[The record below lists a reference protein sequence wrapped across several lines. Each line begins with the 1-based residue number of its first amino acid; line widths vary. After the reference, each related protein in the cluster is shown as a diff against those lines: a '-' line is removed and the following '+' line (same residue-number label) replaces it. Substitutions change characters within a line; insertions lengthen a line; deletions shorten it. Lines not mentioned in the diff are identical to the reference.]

1 MTVVGPRQKSGVRAD
16 PSADPVT
23 DHATDPSV
31 GSSSLL
37 VRMGFLAGIALI
49 AVRGKDMMVRHKR
62 ITTFTVAAVAYLVI
76 SLWLTGL
83 PGHSLTTTMM
93 NESGDPNVTLFF
105 LKWWPW
111 AILHGHNPF
120 VVHGLSYPVTYDAA
134 WLTSIAA
141 PALLAAPV
149 TLLWGPIATWN
160 LLILIAPVVASI
172 SMLALLDYLDV
183 SALPAAIGGFIFGF
197 SAFEVSEMSGHLFL
211 ILTFPI
217 PLLVMLFMRRM
228 NNAIRPVAFVVCSVL
243 LAAFMLY
250 TSTELSL
257 DFALSMLGCVVLF
270 AIWYRQ
276 ACVDKV
282 RALARELA
290 LIVGGVLVL
299 TAPLLWYL
307 LTNLQVGGTAINSP
321 FIFSTDLLNFVIPTP
336 NTWLGSGLVTSIST
350 RFTGNFS
357 EEGGY
362 LGIILLILT
371 VLAITEGIRRASW
384 AVPFSIWTLVL
395 AVCTL
400 GPVLHVDGT
409 ITAVRLPWDLP
420 AHLPLLKN
428 ILPSRL
434 MVFVSAGVALWVAL
448 WVMWAKTRRARALRL
463 SALLLGVV
471 MLIPSPA
478 TFHWARPDIPR
489 AVSDGQFSAYVHPG
503 SGVLVLPRGPAL
515 PFSDG
520 RLGVLLAEASGF
532 QFNATDPPWGYNPYS
547 KNLGFL
553 RWPLYT
559 ISSAV
564 VPPPGTAYQIQVFC
578 ATHHDSAVAI
588 PSQAPAW
595 ASLLGRLDWTH
606 RTFGGLTVFHVPSS
620 VLRRF
625 RTTSANEADTTFLY
639 PQVTALRAAAACY
652 LAHGGSLSALTP
664 DATIADHCLNVGYA
678 SVSQSNSQSDNW
690 TVESGWLG
698 PQGQD
703 VGIGIGTTGT
713 VARKVFERLQGIHA
727 QATTTTGAGTQGGSA
742 GTTSTTTG
750 IAGSQGAPKFLVY
763 DPNPHPVTLQT
774 MAHDPQGTYLMVL
787 SPYALRGYYNP
798 TGAGTE
804 PATGPPDSNGS
815 ANLNGNGNGNGS

>member
-1 MTVVGPRQKSGVRAD
+1 MGKMTVASPRQESGSHADPGTDPTTD
-16 PSADPVT
+16 PSAGTSPLP
-23 DHATDPSV
+23 A
-31 GSSSLL
+31 
-37 VRMGFLAGIALI
+37 RMGLPGGIAHL
-49 AVRGKDMMVRHKR
+49 AKHSKDMIARHKR
-62 ITTFTVAAVAYLVI
+62 LATFTVATVVYLVI

-83 PGHSLTTTMM
+83 PGHNLTTTMM

-120 VVHGLSYPVTYDAA
+120 VVRGLTYPATYDAA
-134 WLTSIAA
+134 WLTSMAA

-149 TLLWGPIATWN
+149 TLLWGPITSWN
-160 LLILIAPVVASI
+160 LLLLLAPVFASV

-183 SALPAAIGGFIFGF
+183 SALPAATGGFIFGF

-211 ILTFPI
+211 ILIFPI
-217 PLLVMLFMRRM
+217 PLLVLLFMRRM
-228 NNAIRPVAFVVCSVL
+228 NGAIRPVTFVVCSVL
-243 LAAFMLY
+243 LAGFMLY

-257 DFALSMLGCVVLF
+257 DFALSALGGIVLF
-270 AIWYRQ
+270 AIWYPRV
-276 ACVDKV
+276 CLEKL
-282 RALARELA
+282 RALGREVA
-290 LIVGGVLVL
+290 LFVGGVLVL
-299 TAPLLWYL
+299 TVPLLWYL

-350 RFTGNFS
+350 RFTGNFA

-371 VLAITEGIRRASW
+371 VLAVTESIKRASW

-409 ITAVRLPWDLP
+409 ITAIRLPWDLP

-434 MVFVSAGVALWVAL
+434 MVFVALGVAVWVTLWVT
-448 WVMWAKTRRARALRL
+448 WAKTRRARALRL

-478 TFHWARPDIPR
+478 TFHWTRPDIPQ
-489 AVSDGQFSAYVHPG
+489 AVSDGQIAAFARTG

-520 RLGVLLAEASGF
+520 RLGVLWAEASGF
-532 QFNATDPPWGYNPYS
+532 QFNATAPPWGYNPYS

-564 VPPPGTAYQIQVFC
+564 APPPGTAYQIEVFC

-595 ASLLGRLDWTH
+595 ESLLGRLDWAH

-625 RTTSANEADTTFLY
+625 RTTSASETDTAFLY
-639 PQVTALRAAAACY
+639 PQVAALQTAAACY

-664 DATIADHCLNVGYA
+664 DAAIADHCLNVGYA
-678 SVSQSNSQSDNW
+678 GVSQSNNQSSNW

-703 VGIGIGTTGT
+703 VGIGIGSTGA
-713 VARKVFERLQGIHA
+713 VARKVFEHLQEIHV
-727 QATTTTGAGTQGGSA
+727 QATTTTTTGAGTQEGS
-742 GTTSTTTG
+742 TSTTTG
-750 IAGSQGAPKFLVY
+750 TTHSTTTGTGLQGATKFLLY
-763 DPNPHPVTLQT
+763 DPNPHPVTLQA

-787 SPYALRGYYNP
+787 PPSALQGYYNR
-798 TGAGTE
+798 TGTGIGTSS
-804 PATGPPDSNGS
+804 PGSSSNG
-815 ANLNGNGNGNGS
+815 NLNP

>member
-1 MTVVGPRQKSGVRAD
+1 MTVAGPRRKSGFRGD
-16 PSADPVT
+16 PSADP
-23 DHATDPSV
+23 ATDSSV
-31 GSSSLL
+31 GSSSLP
-37 VRMGFLAGIALI
+37 VRMGFPAGIARI
-49 AVRGKDMMVRHKR
+49 AVCGKDMMVRHKR
-62 ITTFTVAAVAYLVI
+62 LTTFTVATVVYLVI

-83 PGHSLTTTMM
+83 SGHSLTTTMM

-120 VVHGLSYPVTYDAA
+120 VVRGLSYPVTYDAA

-149 TLLWGPIATWN
+149 TLLWGPIASWN
-160 LLILIAPVVASI
+160 LLLLLAPVFASV

-183 SALPAAIGGFIFGF
+183 SALPAAVGGFIFGF

-211 ILTFPI
+211 ILVFPI

-228 NNAIRPVAFVVCSVL
+228 NDAIRPVTFVVCSVL
-243 LAAFMLY
+243 LATFMLY

-257 DFALSMLGCVVLF
+257 DFALVALGGIVLF

-276 ACVDKV
+276 VCAERL
-282 RALARELA
+282 RALAREAVLFA
-290 LIVGGVLVL
+290 GGVLVL
-299 TAPLLWYL
+299 AAPLLWYL

-371 VLAITEGIRRASW
+371 VLAVTEGIRRASW
-384 AVPFSIWTLVL
+384 AVPFSIWTVVL

-400 GPVLHVDGT
+400 GPVLHVDGAV
-409 ITAVRLPWDLP
+409 TAVRLPWDLP

-434 MVFVSAGVALWVAL
+434 MVFVSAGVAVWVAL

-471 MLIPSPA
+471 MLIPNPA
-478 TFHWARPDIPR
+478 TFYRARPDIPR

-520 RLGVLLAEASGF
+520 RLDVLWAEASGF
-532 QFNATDPPWGYNPYS
+532 RFNATAPPWGYNPYS

-625 RTTSANEADTTFLY
+625 RTTSASETDTAFLY
-639 PQVTALRAAAACY
+639 PQVAALKTAAACY

-664 DATIADHCLNVGYA
+664 DAAIADHCLNAGYA
-678 SVSQSNSQSDNW
+678 GVSQSNSQSSNW

-698 PQGQD
+698 PQGRD
-703 VGIGIGTTGT
+703 VGIGIGTTGMI
-713 VARKVFERLQGIHA
+713 ARKVFERLQEIHTQA
-727 QATTTTGAGTQGGSA
+727 ATTSIGTQGGSA
-742 GTTSTTTG
+742 GTATTTTG
-750 IAGSQGAPKFLVY
+750 VASSQGAPKFLVY

-787 SPYALRGYYNP
+787 PLSALQGYYNRI
-798 TGAGTE
+798 E
-804 PATGPPDSNGS
+804 PGTGPPDSNGG
-815 ANLNGNGNGNGS
+815 ANLNGNLNGS